1 MKSEKN
7 TIGYFLIL
15 FVMGISAGYFL
26 SSFKADDDE
35 KGKLPYVSSHDEK
48 LLSVLSPS
56 YLTAYTRDTAILNS
70 FKFDL
75 LEIPQYSD
83 SIFSARFKS
92 IQKTI
97 PLNYDKEI
105 RGFINLYLVKKRPLV
120 TRLIGRS
127 YDYYPMFEEKLK
139 AKGMP
144 DELKHLAIIESA
156 LNPLAKSPAGA
167 LGLWQFIPSTARLY
181 NLRVDGEVDE
191 RIDPERSTDA
201 ALSYLK
207 DLHRIYGDWLLA
219 IAAYNC
225 GPGNVNKAL
234 KKAAAAGKGRDFKS
248 IRAYLPRETVG
259 YVPAFVAACYF
270 MNYYSHHNLKAIDPR
285 LHIAD
290 WIEVEITE
298 NFTFPDLA
306 RHLRITTEE
315 ISCFNPSFEKD
326 QKVNVKDSTICFSIP
341 AHLHHLFYAN
351 EQSIYNPSR
360 FILSPKED

>member
-1 MKSEKN
+1 MKSKKSN
-7 TIGYFLIL
+7 LGYFFLL
-15 FVMGISAGYFL
+15 FFFGISAGYFL
-26 SSFKADDDE
+26 SSFKAAADE
-35 KGKLPYVSSHDEK
+35 KNKLPYLTSNEEK
-48 LLSVLSPS
+48 LLSMLSPS
-56 YLTAYTRDTAILNS
+56 YLSAYARDTAVLNS
-70 FKFDL
+70 FQFPF
-75 LEIPQYSD
+75 LEVPQYSD
-83 SIFSARFKS
+83 SVFHARFKS
-92 IQKTI
+92 LQKTI

-105 RGFINLYLVKKRPLV
+105 RGFINLYVIRKRPLV

-127 YDYYPMFEEKLK
+127 YDYYPMFEEKLR

-144 DELKHLAIIESA
+144 EELKHLAVIESA
-156 LNPLAKSPAGA
+156 LNPMAKSPAGA
-167 LGLWQFIPSTARLY
+167 LGLWQFIPGTARIY
-181 NLRVDGEVDE
+181 NLRVDSEVDE
-191 RIDPERSTDA
+191 RLDPERSTDA
-201 ALSYLK
+201 ALNYLK

-270 MNYYSHHNLKAIDPR
+270 MNYYSYHNLKAIDPQ
-285 LHIAD
+285 LHVAD

-306 RHLRITTEE
+306 KILNITTEE

-326 QKVNVKDSTICFSIP
+326 QKVNVKDSTICFSLP
-341 AHLHHLFYAN
+341 AHLHHLFYEN
-351 EQSIYNPSR
+351 EQHIYSPSR
-360 FILSPKED
+360 FLLSPKGD